1 MNDIKPIL
9 IDIFNIRQE
18 RQKYNNTIAINK
30 IQQCNICKDINI
42 EEYKRI
48 LLELSTINITE
59 NDLLNECKKS
69 IILTYILAGRIAI
82 NASRQGIKDEIIQL
96 DTLNIT
102 SSKLG
107 INIEKLSP
115 NLYRPTKYG
124 EILINSEIKKRNI
137 NLSDCLKSFDAKI
150 TGKITGWIFAKIVIG
165 SGGHQDNVFEEA
177 YNLCEWIN
185 NFSNKTDIYIILID
199 TDLIIKYNNLKEK
212 YKNIH
217 NLIIGNHIY
226 IQQYLIDNY
235 SVCNK

>member
-1 MNDIKPIL
+1 MDIKPIF

-18 RQKYNNTIAINK
+18 RQKKNNNIAIRK
-30 IQQCNICKDINI
+30 IQECNITKEINI

-48 LLELSTINITE
+48 LQELSNVNITE
-59 NDLLNECKKS
+59 KQLLDECKNN
-69 IILTYILAGRIAI
+69 IILTSVLAGRIAI

-124 EILINSEIKKRNI
+124 EILNNTEIKKRNI

-150 TGKITGWIFAKIVIG
+150 TGKISGWIFAKIVIG
-165 SGGHQDNVFEEA
+165 SGGHQDNVYEEA
-177 YNLCEWIN
+177 YNFCEWIIK
-185 NFSNKTDIYIILID
+185 FGDKEDIYIILID
-199 TDLIIKYNNLKEK
+199 TDLKNKYDNIKKK
-212 YKNIH
+212 YANIN

-235 SVCNK
+235 SV